1 MPIPKKSILL
11 RNLKNYLTF
20 LKDHGFSEIPS
31 KSGVSLE
38 FQSDIKGLPCA
49 SIDTDKTSHM
59 KTNINTKAQNIQKL
73 KNELAKSTS
82 PNVRNKLEANLNLA
96 LKNQYQTQKEYQA
109 LQTEKIRKN
118 ALYKQLKN
126 EKENLVLYRG
136 QESYVLM
143 NLYPYS
149 NCHILIAPYA
159 HTADT
164 NEIRNTGNKEIM
176 WLANKSM
183 NILRKTTGAEG
194 FNFGANIGKAG
205 GAGIEEHL
213 HYHIVPRWTGDTNFM
228 PVVGNTKVMVQGLT
242 DSWEKLKPHFDTL
255 GKA

>member
-1 MPIPKKSILL
+1 MS
-11 RNLKNYLTF
+11 
-20 LKDHGFSEIPS
+20 
-31 KSGVSLE
+31 
-38 FQSDIKGLPCA
+38 
-49 SIDTDKTSHM
+49 
-59 KTNINTKAQNIQKL
+59 
-73 KNELAKSTS
+73 
-82 PNVRNKLEANLNLA
+82 NKLWAPWRMD
-96 LKNQYQTQKEYQA
+96 YIQTP
-109 LQTEKIRKN
+109 
-118 ALYKQLKN
+118 KQEGCVFCIKSELKN

-164 NEIRNTGNKEIM
+164 NEIKNRGNQEIM
-176 WLANKSM
+176 WLANESM

-242 DSWEKLKPHFDTL
+242 DSWEKLRPHFDTL

>member
-1 MPIPKKSILL
+1 MNDKLWAPWRMDYIKSPKQEGCVFCIKS
-11 RNLKNYLTF
+11 
-20 LKDHGFSEIPS
+20 
-31 KSGVSLE
+31 
-38 FQSDIKGLPCA
+38 
-49 SIDTDKTSHM
+49 
-59 KTNINTKAQNIQKL
+59 
-73 KNELAKSTS
+73 
-82 PNVRNKLEANLNLA
+82 KLE
-96 LKNQYQTQKEYQA
+96 
-109 LQTEKIRKN
+109 
-118 ALYKQLKN
+118 N

-164 NEIRNTGNKEIM
+164 NEIKNTGNQEIM

-194 FNFGANIGKAG
+194 FNFGANIGKAA

-228 PVVGNTKVMVQGLT
+228 PVVGNTKVIVQGLT
-242 DSWEKLKPHFDTL
+242 DSWEKLRPHFDTL